1 METPEATVHKKLT
14 ITVDEQVY
22 DGLHRVI
29 GRQKISQFIET
40 LVRPHVAPQDL
51 ATAYREMAADESREA
66 EAHEWTEA
74 TLWDVADETR

>member
-1 METPEATVHKKLT
+1 VHKKLT

-51 ATAYREMAADESREA
+51 AASYREMAADESREA
-66 EAHEWTEA
+66 EAREWAEA
-74 TLWDVADETR
+74 TVRDVADEAR